1 MGLLDRLP
9 GQGRRG
15 VVVAIATGVAALLI
29 ASWLAWITWGGEDGA
44 SPSVQGKDPSQ
55 TTVRVI
61 SRKGGFS
68 VDAPADL
75 TGKQIGPNVRLIST
89 DKSMVITV
97 GPGPQGSA
105 QEARKS
111 AVSDIR
117 DSYAKVT
124 VERTVD
130 ATLAGGPATRAVGV
144 LRHKSG
150 QQLIFSVT
158 SAARGERTWS
168 VVMFADRDI
177 DAAQLKRWY
186 DPVLEGF
193 AILD

>member
-15 VVVAIATGVAALLI
+15 VVVAIATGVAALLV
-29 ASWLAWITWGGEDGA
+29 ASWLAWSTWGGEDGA
-44 SPSVQGKDPSQ
+44 SPSVQGEDPSQ
-55 TTVRVI
+55 TVVRVV
-61 SRKGGFS
+61 SKKGGFS
-68 VDAPADL
+68 VDAPGDL
-75 TGKQIGPNVRLIST
+75 TGKQIGPNVRLTST
-89 DKSMVITV
+89 DRSMVITV
-97 GPGPQGSA
+97 GPGPRGSA
-105 QEARKS
+105 KQARKA
-111 AVSDIR
+111 AVSEIR
-117 DSYAKVT
+117 AGYAKVK

-130 ATLAGGPATRAVGV
+130 TTLAGGPATRSVGV

-158 SAARGERTWS
+158 STARGKRTWS

-177 DAAQLKRWY
+177 NAGQLARWY
-186 DPVLEGF
+186 EPVLEGF